1 LKNKKQNSVAHESKI
16 VLRILPNEFLI
27 TTTYLAERYQTK
39 STFIRWPLPKTVNP
53 HNINADI
60 ELLSDHLARLAK
72 AYQLEG
78 NHISVILPHSIAP
91 LKTIEIPLNLE
102 VAADKKEYKNQT
114 KQPYD
119 FWKEFDDSLVDF
131 KQAEIRAN
139 YLYSNQMDSNS
150 KMLYSAISS
159 KTIKD
164 YVTMILS
171 GNLYPVEFISE
182 DQSIIKI
189 VESRLTRVEKE
200 RPFCVFHLS
209 KGNHKLIHCSH
220 EEINVAK
227 VDISDLDEIL
237 FDEITADTD
246 FNNDFWQ
253 EIAQRLTSALKQAV
267 LFLRDE
273 RKVSKF
279 ESVFF
284 VSDYNHES
292 QLFKLFN
299 KNFRLANFRS
309 LSSQFMC
316 FNYPKGIAQNI
327 FDKQDKNRY
336 IDPHSILSS
345 ALMPNLGAYKLKSF
359 SSPSLPNLIVNSEL
373 INLHP
378 QASFIV
384 NNFKYRTLFNRTL
397 FFSLLFIVI
406 FGGIDLFNNYLKISN
421 SSLENEYQSAKDLV
435 DPKLKHANESRQKI
449 MLEKQKVDQF
459 NELAFGNHNQYIID
473 VINHDLPQ
481 DLELERFDIREGDF
495 QMYGNSRSV
504 AEINRFYKKI
514 LANPNLKNTSINVY
528 KRADSSLDFFEV
540 SGKVQ

>member
-1 LKNKKQNSVAHESKI
+1 MKNKKQNSVAHESKI
-16 VLRILPNEFLI
+16 VLRILPDEFLI
-27 TTTYLAERYQTK
+27 TTTYLSERYQTK
-39 STFIRWPLPKTVNP
+39 STFIRWPLPKTINP
-53 HNINADI
+53 HNINVDI

-72 AYQLEG
+72 AYHLEG
-78 NHISVILPHSIAP
+78 NYISVILPHSIAP
-91 LKTIEIPLNLE
+91 LKTIEIPLNLS
-102 VAADKKEYKNQT
+102 VIADKKEYKNQT

-119 FWKEFDDSLVDF
+119 FWKEFDDELVDF
-131 KQAEIRAN
+131 RQAEIRAQF
-139 YLYSNQMDSNS
+139 LYSNQMDNSS
-150 KMLYSAISS
+150 KMIYSAISS
-159 KTIKD
+159 KIIKD

-209 KGNHKLIHCSH
+209 KGNHKLIHCGH

-237 FDEITADTD
+237 FDEITATTD

-253 EIAQRLTSALKQAV
+253 EITQRLSSALKQAV
-267 LFLRDE
+267 SFLRDE

-309 LSSQFMC
+309 LSTQFMC
-316 FNYPKGIAQNI
+316 FNYPKGVTQNI
-327 FDKQDKNRY
+327 FDKQDKKRY
-336 IDPHSILSS
+336 IDHHSILMS

-359 SSPSLPNLIVNSEL
+359 SSPSLPNLIVGADL
-373 INLHP
+373 LNLHP
-378 QASFIV
+378 QGNFIV
-384 NNFKYRTLFNRTL
+384 NNFKYRTLFSRTV
-397 FFSLLFIVI
+397 FFTLLFIVI
-406 FGGIDLFNNYLKISN
+406 FGGIDLFNNFLKISN
-421 SSLENEYQSAKDLV
+421 SSLENDYQSVKSQV
-435 DPKLKHANESRQKI
+435 DPKLKYSNDNRQKI
-449 MLEKQKVDQF
+449 MLGRQKIEQF
-459 NELAFGNHNQYIID
+459 IKLTMGNHNQTIID
-473 VINHDLPQ
+473 LINHDLPQ
-481 DLELERFDIREGDF
+481 DLELERFDIREGNF
-495 QMYGNSRSV
+495 YLYGNARSV

-514 LANPNLKNTSINVY
+514 LVNSNLKNTSINVY
-528 KRADSSLDFFEV
+528 KRADSALNFFEV
-540 SGKVQ
+540 SGKAQ